1 MRVPELEIAGAAQF
15 GVEPAGLECLRV
27 GIKRVMAA
35 ARHKGLR
42 DSISG
47 QHTRLDCGVAALDA
61 GRIEHARVAANER
74 TPRKHQPG
82 HGLQATI
89 IQRPGAVADALAALD
104 VRADGR
110 MQLPA
115 LHFFKRTYPRVGV
128 VQAEHISQA
137 DHIVF
142 EVVKKSSAKTVVR
155 RRPARSVQH
164 QARLRLFGGYFP

>member
-1 MRVPELEIAGAAQF
+1 MDIPLLLTVVTVLAVSVVVLVVGLALVVRQ
-15 GVEPAGLECLRV
+15 AGLGR
-27 GIKRVMAA
+27 GSA
-35 ARHKGLR
+35 
-42 DSISG
+42 SIAES
-47 QHTRLDCGVAALDA
+47 
-61 GRIEHARVAANER
+61 
-74 TPRKHQPG
+74 
-82 HGLQATI
+82 
-89 IQRPGAVADALAALD
+89 QRQAALD
-104 VRADGR
+104 VREDGR